1 MELHLDLTSDN
12 KVFNCLTHQG
22 NWYFHKFVKRNFP
35 VSEINYPILLKY
47 LKSTNVDKIL
57 CDSFYGDSFLYS
69 HITNLAEYC
78 NENNIELTVTTHGN
92 KIDKSFLDLLEN
104 TNTTIYLKLFG
115 CFESSNLITKELDW
129 QYIEELLEQ
138 FKHKIII
145 EYNTFNENVG
155 NIKDLIELCF
165 KNNNAIIFKKGNI
178 FGDWKASII
187 DSKGE
192 WLYDFSDPF
201 YKENIYDQFLNGDKL
216 LKYKDNFVLTTT
228 DLNRTTYGYNKL
240 LPYLTNKRYKNIL
253 DYKKEHKFEV
263 DVESESIV
271 YINYLGYKFNNRK
284 IYETFNNC
292 LSNDWSKELPNYV
305 NLHNEETDIRVY
317 ENQGNTYNI
326 KNINTGFF
334 KEVPNIL
341 YILNTDIK
349 QLS

>member
-1 MELHLDLTSDN
+1 M
-12 KVFNCLTHQG
+12 
-22 NWYFHKFVKRNFP
+22 
-35 VSEINYPILLKY
+35 
-47 LKSTNVDKIL
+47 
-57 CDSFYGDSFLYS
+57 
-69 HITNLAEYC
+69 
-78 NENNIELTVTTHGN
+78 
-92 KIDKSFLDLLEN
+92 
-104 TNTTIYLKLFG
+104 
-115 CFESSNLITKELDW
+115 
-129 QYIEELLEQ
+129 
-138 FKHKIII
+138 
-145 EYNTFNENVG
+145 
-155 NIKDLIELCF
+155 
-165 KNNNAIIFKKGNI
+165 
-178 FGDWKASII
+178 
-187 DSKGE
+187 
-192 WLYDFSDPF
+192 
-201 YKENIYDQFLNGDKL
+201 
-216 LKYKDNFVLTTT
+216 TTT

-263 DVESESIV
+263 DVESENIV